1 MHKLIAATAT
11 ATSAMSI
18 GTGDRAENEQDYLQ
32 KAIFL
37 QNKMMNEE
45 DRESYEIVAVGNP

>member
-18 GTGDRAENEQDYLQ
+18 GTLDRAENEQDYQHNALKLLT
-32 KAIFL
+32 KAL
-37 QNKMMNEE
+37 TDKDKE
-45 DRESYEIVAVGNP
+45 DYDLVAVEKP